1 MCAKLERFTSEVGFP
16 IGCIGVTQNNEIVL
30 GGGGGAGRSGV
41 KNKLSVYSIDSKGR
55 MLKPVCELVLSS
67 DEDAPTCLAVH
78 PKERVLVSSI
88 NRGMGHI
95 TKGENANLRVFE
107 LKKKSIKEGKAT
119 MTVCSTNDFDYQ
131 KCVVFDPSGKLVAG
145 GSTNGTLAVLNYPQL
160 THAFPFI
167 EAADEVNDL
176 DFNSSGKWLTVA
188 TDDELKVVS
197 TKNGSLVQT
206 IDNPHTT
213 SGTSAVFRF
222 ARFGHSKGV
231 LSGLNQQGTVVDI
244 KNVLYTVMNT
254 RTRKQA
260 YIAIWDTQTW
270 TRLTTRPVCNSAITT
285 FALSRDG
292 KLLAFATASLSIV
305 ICDARTL
312 RVLLRIPAAH
322 SFAITALAFDRD
334 TKYLIS
340 GSADESCQV
349 TVLPDQWPTA
359 FDAVAEIIMSNLQT
373 FIVLLVIV
381 FAIMAAL
388 YMRS

>member
-1 MCAKLERFTSEVGFP
+1 MCAKLDRFTNEVGFP

-41 KNKLSVYSIDSKGR
+41 KNRLSVYSVDSKAK
-55 MLKPVCELVLSS
+55 MLKPVCELVLSN

-78 PKERVLVSSI
+78 PKDRVLVSSI
-88 NRGMGHI
+88 NRSVEQI
-95 TKGENANLRVFE
+95 KRGENANLRAFE
-107 LKKKSIKEGKAT
+107 MKKKSIKEGKAAV
-119 MTVCSTNDFDYQ
+119 TVCSTSDFDYQ
-131 KCVVFDPSGKLVAG
+131 KCVAFDPSGKLVAG
-145 GSTNGTLAVLNYPQL
+145 GSTNGTLAVLSYPLL
-160 THAFPFI
+160 TPAFPFI
-167 EAADEVNDL
+167 EASDEVNDV
-176 DFNSSGKWLTVA
+176 DFNSSGKWLAVA

-197 TKNGSLVQT
+197 TKDGSLVQT

-213 SGTSAVFRF
+213 SGTQAVFRF

-231 LSGLNQQGTVVDI
+231 LSGLNRQDTMGI
-244 KNVLYTVMNT
+244 KNVMYTVMNT

-285 FALSRDG
+285 FAMSRDG
-292 KLLAFATASLSIV
+292 RLLAFATASLNIV
-305 ICDARTL
+305 VCDAHTL

-322 SFAITALAFDRD
+322 SFAITALAFDRE
-334 TKYLIS
+334 TKYLVS

-359 FDAVAEIIMSNLQT
+359 FDMVAEMIMNNLQT
-373 FIVLLVIV
+373 VIMFLVIV
-381 FAIMAAL
+381 FAILTAL
-388 YMRS
+388 YLRG